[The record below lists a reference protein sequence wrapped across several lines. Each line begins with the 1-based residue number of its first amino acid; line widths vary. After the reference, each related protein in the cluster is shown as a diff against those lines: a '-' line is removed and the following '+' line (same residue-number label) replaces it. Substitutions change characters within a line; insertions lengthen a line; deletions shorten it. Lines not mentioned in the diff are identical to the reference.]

1 MNNVIA
7 YQKEMDVRNTQIQQQ
22 KIEINRLRRE
32 LMVGVNS
39 ATYIF
44 HWGSIIWICICTGS
58 NWFRR
63 C

>member
-1 MNNVIA
+1 MNVQQCDCL
-7 YQKEMDVRNTQIQQQ
+7 QKEVDVRTAQIQQQ

-44 HWGSIIWICICTGS
+44 HWGMAQ
-58 NWFRR
+58 
-63 C
+63 